1 MTDTNQ
7 HYRQLTKKL
16 NRTRKT
22 LWEAC
27 EELDIDP
34 NTVDDYELESYVT
47 ECSNCGIWGTNHRR
61 DSDNFSICNY
71 CHGQLP

>member
-7 HYRQLTKKL
+7 YKRLSKYL

-27 EELDIDP
+27 RELDID
-34 NTVDDYELESYVT
+34 TDYVDDNVLEQHIQ
-47 ECSNCGIWGTNHRR
+47 ECTHCGIWGTNHIL
-61 DSDNFSICNY
+61 DLDDFPICKV
-71 CHGQLP
+71 CETVAGR